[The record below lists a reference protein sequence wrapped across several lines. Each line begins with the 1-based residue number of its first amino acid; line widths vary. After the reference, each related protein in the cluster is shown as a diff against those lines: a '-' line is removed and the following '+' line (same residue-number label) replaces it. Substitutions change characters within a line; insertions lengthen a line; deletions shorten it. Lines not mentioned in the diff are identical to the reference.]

1 MNWSKAKTILIVV
14 FLIADIF
21 LFYVSYG
28 VDMVNNVG
36 EEDIAKVL
44 DYLKSHNITVK
55 GPIPSKGNPASL
67 LYVKYKT
74 LDIEEAREIFFDS
87 DDNIAIKE
95 SERKILMENDTILV
109 ELHNNGEIFYLDKR
123 LNKKDN
129 EAVDEGK
136 ITKSVDS
143 FLKLLNIDLNQA
155 TLVKK
160 IVKDNYVNLRY
171 NQNYKNRFIDKT
183 YLEIKAVDEGISY
196 AKILW
201 FESVQNG
208 KTKNEVISPI
218 KALLKLAELH
228 GIENNEVSVDEI
240 IQGYYFSNSM
250 EKTFGV
256 RTVMEGNA
264 VPVWRIKTNVGN
276 VYINGYNGTVEEN

>member
-87 DDNIAIKE
+87 ADNIAIKE
-95 SERKILMENDTILV
+95 SERKILMENDTILL

-160 IVKDNYVNLRY
+160 IVKANYVNLRY

-218 KALLKLAELH
+218 KALLKLAELY

>member
-87 DDNIAIKE
+87 ADNIAIKE

-160 IVKDNYVNLRY
+160 IVKANYVNLRY

>member
-87 DDNIAIKE
+87 ADNIAIKE